1 MYPNTA
7 QTNDYRSREV
17 GCPPSKGQVKYKLFQ
32 NLPPAATLTLRQSKF
47 SLLCEALAADGY
59 SRFTDIWIN
68 TILVYRSK
76 PVFCGDLWARGSDMA
91 VLDDA
96 EGCERYSIDLHLQG
110 YGVRGLLWRGHRLDG
125 VKPENGGFNV
135 VPSSRELI
143 GKASGI
149 EHKGLGCVA
158 DGGDAIHIRRRGLR
172 RSPGGYVPLS
182 VLDRGAEG
190 CDKRVGS
197 YARAA
202 TAHKMRAEKTLEESL
217 YMFRIMERMSPN
229 RARRL
234 TPSRIGKRFRPQTC
248 SPSKL
253 SEPPG
258 VPGVR
263 F

>member
-7 QTNDYRSREV
+7 ETNDYRSREV
-17 GCPPSKGQVKYKLFQ
+17 GCPPRASKVQ
-32 NLPPAATLTLRQSKF
+32 
-47 SLLCEALAADGY
+47 
-59 SRFTDIWIN
+59 
-68 TILVYRSK
+68 

-149 EHKGLGCVA
+149 EHKGLGVSPMVEMRFIFGVA
-158 DGGDAIHIRRRGLR
+158 GSGAA
-172 RSPGGYVPLS
+172 PG
-182 VLDRGAEG
+182 EG

-234 TPSRIGKRFRPQTC
+234 TPVANWEAFSAADLTLSAKTLIIA
-248 SPSKL
+248 SPDPL
-253 SEPPG
+253 
-258 VPGVR
+258 VPGLQV
-263 F
+263 